1 MFLAKNISEL
11 KTEIKNHK
19 NKKIAFV
26 PTMGALHDGHLSLVK
41 KAYEVA
47 DIVVVSI
54 FVNKAQFNNIDDY
67 TNYPRDDESDLD
79 KLKNFPNIIVFLP
92 ESKEMLNADLSFK
105 VLPTRLVDC
114 LCGKTR
120 VGHFDGVAL
129 ILLKFFNIIR
139 PNIAIF
145 GAKDFQQLML
155 VKQLVKDF
163 FLDIEI
169 IGLEAIRETSGLVL
183 SSRNKRLD
191 ANQKTLATK
200 IFSILN
206 SIKTEVLENKD
217 IELSLE
223 NANKKLIE
231 MGFSQI
237 DYLEIRNEEDLS
249 LVTSFNR
256 EIKSRIFIAVYIGK
270 IRLIDNLL
278 INP

>member
-237 DYLEIRNEEDLS
+237 DYLEIRNEEGLS
-249 LVTSFNR
+249 LVTSFNG

>member
-206 SIKTEVLENKD
+206 SIKIKTSN
-217 IELSLE
+217 
-223 NANKKLIE
+223 
-231 MGFSQI
+231 
-237 DYLEIRNEEDLS
+237 YLLKMLTKN
-249 LVTSFNR
+249 
-256 EIKSRIFIAVYIGK
+256 
-270 IRLIDNLL
+270 
-278 INP
+278 